1 MSIDENVSG
10 FQQRVKHLGNDDGH
24 ENLAVMYGIL

>member
-10 FQQRVKHLGNDDGH
+10 FQQRVEHLENEDGH
-24 ENLAVMYGIL
+24 ENLVEMLGTL